1 MPVTKSARK
10 KLRKDRKREI
20 QNRKTEASLEK
31 FIRDTKKSPSVKK
44 IEEAFSLIDRAS
56 KRNIIHKNK
65 AGRLKSSLS
74 KLIKRGPGKS
84 SKKNLKT
91 SGRKSRTAKK

>member
-1 MPVTKSARK
+1 MPVTKSAKK
-10 KLRKDRKREI
+10 KLRKDRKRQI
-20 QNRKTEASLEK
+20 QNQKIETTLEK

-44 IEEAFSLIDRAS
+44 VQEAFSLIDKAS
-56 KRNIIHKNK
+56 KKNIIHKNK

-74 KLIKRGPGKS
+74 KLIGKGS
-84 SKKNLKT
+84 RKTSEKNLKT

>member
-1 MPVTKSARK
+1 MPVTKSAKK
-10 KLRKDRKREI
+10 KLRKDRKRQI
-20 QNRKTEASLEK
+20 QNQKIETTLEK

-44 IEEAFSLIDRAS
+44 VQEAFSLIDKAS
-56 KRNIIHKNK
+56 KKNIIHKNK

-91 SGRKSRTAKK
+91 APRKSRTAKK